1 MVKKIKEALQQ
12 GYKNLGLS
20 DAVFERVAALAQT
33 FIKEE
38 TEISGFV
45 SNAATKDLLTSYQ
58 SEADKART
66 SSATKIAN
74 LEAELARLKSEGGEG
89 GAGDKN
95 GDGNGD
101 GVKVDI
107 AATIQAAIESAVK
120 PLTDKIAAIEES
132 QKADQT
138 IGAAKAAFSADAWV
152 NGFPELRDAAWSQA
166 MRVYERSGKKL
177 TADELKDEAMECF
190 KPLAKIKGLDVSKP
204 FEGGE
209 AQDTEPDFSAM
220 AERQRAK
227 GHLPSEKKTE

>member
-12 GYKNLGLS
+12 GYKNLGLR

-33 FIKEE
+33 FIKDEA
-38 TEISGFV
+38 EISGFV
-45 SNAATKDLLTSYQ
+45 SNAATKDLLTAYQ

-89 GAGDKN
+89 DKSGDDN
-95 GDGNGD
+95 GDGA
-101 GVKVDI
+101 KVDI
-107 AATIQAAIESAVK
+107 AATIQAAIENAVK

-138 IGAAKAAFSADAWV
+138 VGTAKAAFSADAWV

-204 FEGGE
+204 LEGGD

-227 GHLPSEKKTE
+227 GHLPSEKTKD